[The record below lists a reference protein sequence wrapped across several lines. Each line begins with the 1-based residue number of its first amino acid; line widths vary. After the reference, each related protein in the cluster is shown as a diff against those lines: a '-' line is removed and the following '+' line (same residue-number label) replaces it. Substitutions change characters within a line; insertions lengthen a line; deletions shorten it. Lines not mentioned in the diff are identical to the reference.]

1 MKNYYHVKTQ
11 EAYDSLM
18 AFLEVLGCK
27 WSGDGAKPTEVDF
40 FDMYEEETVIE
51 VDENKVMVL
60 GNMYLCEVVLNVTD
74 FIEWTPEL
82 EKSVYSCVVSTIR
95 GLLDGVYSLLG
106 MFDKNYKALEEAM
119 KEVATNEVA
128 TNEEPMY
135 EIPLSCLKT
144 TDGEVQYL
152 SCKDKTW
159 FASRKHTWLKQRFT
173 ETELKEKV
181 PEFYRELAKEV

>member
-18 AFLEVLGCK
+18 AFLEVSGCK
-27 WSGDGAKPTEVDF
+27 WSGDGAKPTEVDV

-51 VDENKVMVL
+51 VDENKIMVL
-60 GNMYLCEVVLNVTD
+60 GNMSLCEVVLNVTD

-95 GLLDGVYSLLG
+95 GLLDSVYSSLG

-119 KEVATNEVA
+119 KEVAT
-128 TNEEPMY
+128 EEEAMY

-152 SCKDKTW
+152 SYKDKTW
-159 FASRKHTWLKQRFT
+159 FASRKNTWLKQRFT

-181 PEFYRELAKEV
+181 PEFYRELAVEIDE